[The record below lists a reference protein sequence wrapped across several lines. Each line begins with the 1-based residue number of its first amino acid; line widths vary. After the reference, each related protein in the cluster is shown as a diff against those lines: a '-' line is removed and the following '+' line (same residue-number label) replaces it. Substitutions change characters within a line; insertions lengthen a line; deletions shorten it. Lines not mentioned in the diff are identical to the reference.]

1 MGVFGQYKEKGGST
15 LEFEAPYTVVPIVND
30 GSHAGLVLRDTEI
43 RKSRLL
49 NDKSF
54 LSFDNLQ

>member
-30 GSHAGLVLRDTEI
+30 GSQAGQ
-43 RKSRLL
+43 RL
-49 NDKSF
+49 NWY
-54 LSFDNLQ
+54 